1 MGRQK
6 GIVRERLFTGQTP
19 GSRHPGVKGHVGE
32 GGPGPAEGAYTVTY
46 RRKWGQM
53 LEPPE
58 TQAEGVAFEVVET
71 PSNLELSI
79 LSGETHWGHNLAHS

>member
-1 MGRQK
+1 
-6 GIVRERLFTGQTP
+6 
-19 GSRHPGVKGHVGE
+19 
-32 GGPGPAEGAYTVTY
+32 
-46 RRKWGQM
+46 M